1 MQRWAGVACSRAE
14 AKPGRPGLVKRA
26 SIEKQHDVNF
36 IALLGHVRV
45 LKPGVGC
52 RERPND
58 ILNDRGIELMPPI
71 ALASREAHYRH
82 VHEGIH

>member
-1 MQRWAGVACSRAE
+1 MACSRAE
-14 AKPGRPGLVKRA
+14 AKSCRPCLAKRA
-26 SIEKQHDVNF
+26 SIEKQHDVDF
-36 IALLGHVRV
+36 IAILGHVRV

-52 RERPND
+52 RERPDD

-71 ALASREAHYRH
+71 ALSSREAHYRH